1 MDNINLNLYKIFY
14 IVAKSKSFVDASNK
28 LFISQPA
35 ISKDIKT
42 LENLMNTKLI
52 YRKSNGITLTR
63 DGREFY
69 KYLEQS
75 FGILNTGEQV
85 IKQRN
90 DLSHGTISIGCPSH
104 ITSLYLMD
112 HIENFKKDY
121 PNIKIQII
129 SASSEQLIELLQLHK
144 IDFIIDTSSNNG
156 IYNNMEVH
164 KLKSFDSIFISNKE
178 IYFKNIK
185 EMEKQNWILPFG
197 FTNTRKR
204 FDKAFEQQGLTIKS
218 SMELDITDLIINA
231 VKRGLGIGYV
241 IKDSVKEGLKNKT
254 IHEVHTDMD
263 LPKTIIYLI
272 NIKGQLTNADKKL
285 IKDYLLK

>member
-1 MDNINLNLYKIFY
+1 
-14 IVAKSKSFVDASNK
+14 
-28 LFISQPA
+28 
-35 ISKDIKT
+35 
-42 LENLMNTKLI
+42 
-52 YRKSNGITLTR
+52 
-63 DGREFY
+63 
-69 KYLEQS
+69 
-75 FGILNTGEQV
+75 
-85 IKQRN
+85 
-90 DLSHGTISIGCPSH
+90 
-104 ITSLYLMD
+104 
-112 HIENFKKDY
+112 
-121 PNIKIQII
+121 
-129 SASSEQLIELLQLHK
+129 
-144 IDFIIDTSSNNG
+144 
-156 IYNNMEVH
+156 MEVH

-204 FDKAFEQQGLTIKS
+204 LDKAFEQQGLTIKS